1 MSASPKRRA
10 IASRGPERLRPFARC
25 PPPSARCLKLYYF
38 LNQSVAD
45 SPRIK
50 AWGASITVARPEA
63 LLPALGAQNILSN
76 TMDQETLR
84 KIAGQLAQSSYM
96 MTWVPELVTFG
107 LGVFLGGYL
116 KARGKDFPTRNNC
129 RRLQEQLS
137 AKSKLAETSKAEAE
151 KYRAAREWSHVRCIK
166 LEELLKKAGACESYL
181 DRYNNGSIPGEAH
194 RDEHDPSGDLSALA
208 TLYFPE
214 LKIVVTEYLLQYK
227 KLYLA
232 KTELVYELS
241 QAGND
246 SQASEQALH
255 TFRANKSQSYP
266 QLLSARTKLDEAARG
281 LLVQIV
287 GVAAEQYTQKN
298 SDISE
303 NRSAQ
308 LRRAA
313 ELFELAPHEGVPV

>member
-1 MSASPKRRA
+1 MCRRLPAHKGAARFDHRCKTGGA
-10 IASRGPERLRPFARC
+10 IAP
-25 PPPSARCLKLYYF
+25 
-38 LNQSVAD
+38 V
-45 SPRIK
+45 
-50 AWGASITVARPEA
+50 WRPEH
-63 LLPALGAQNILSN
+63 NIYD
-76 TMDQETLR
+76 TMDQETIR
-84 KIAGQLAQSSYM
+84 KIAGQLAQSSYIL
-96 MTWVPELVTFG
+96 TWVPELVTFG

-116 KARGKDFPTRNNC
+116 KAREKNFSTRNNC

-137 AKSKLAETSKAEAE
+137 AKTELAETIKAEAE
-151 KYRAAREWSHVRCIK
+151 KDRAAREWSNLRCIK
-166 LEELLKKAGACESYL
+166 LEELLKKAGACEAYL
-181 DRYNNGSIPGEAH
+181 DRYNSGFIPGEAH

-232 KTELVYELS
+232 NTELVYELS

-255 TFRANKSQSYP
+255 TFRANRSQSYP
-266 QLLSARTKLDEAARG
+266 QLLTARTKLDEVARG

-298 SDISE
+298 VDISE

-308 LRRAA
+308 LHRAA
-313 ELFELAPHEGVPV
+313 ELFELAPDEGLPV